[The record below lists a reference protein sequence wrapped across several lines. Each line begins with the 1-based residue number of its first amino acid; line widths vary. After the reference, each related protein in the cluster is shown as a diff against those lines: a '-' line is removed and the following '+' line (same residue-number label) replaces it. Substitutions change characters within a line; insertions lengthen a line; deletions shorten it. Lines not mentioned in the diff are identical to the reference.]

1 MAILRTAQEL
11 RALYD
16 LPKPIPV
23 NKEIDHLDD
32 YCQRFI
38 ALSPF
43 AILAT
48 MGQDGLIDISPR
60 GDAPGFVEME
70 SETCLLLPDRRGNNR
85 IDALLNLVENPACS
99 LLFLVPGMDETLRV
113 QGLAQIDSDPLLC
126 ERFVIQGKVPKSV
139 LRIQVREV
147 YFQCAKALMRSR
159 LWAGD
164 YAIERKDFPAM
175 GEIMKAHTQLPI
187 KPETRE
193 EMLQRYKDIIY

>member
-1 MAILRTAQEL
+1 MTILRTVQDL

-23 NKEIDHLDD
+23 NKEIDHLDG

-48 MGQDGLIDISPR
+48 MGKDGLIDISPR
-60 GDAPGFVEME
+60 GDAPGFVAIE

-85 IDALLNLVENPACS
+85 IDTLLNLVENPACS

-113 QGLAQIDSDPLLC
+113 QGMAQIDSDPLLC

-147 YFQCAKALMRSR
+147 YFQCAKALMRSK
-159 LWAGD
+159 LWTGD

-175 GEIMKAHTQLPI
+175 GEIMKAHTQLPV
-187 KPETRE
+187 KAETRE
-193 EMLQRYKDIIY
+193 EMLERYKDIMY